1 MSPVTSHVLDT
12 ALGRPAAGVM
22 IGLQRAAEGSGG
34 TAWDTIGEAR
44 TNADGRV
51 PDLLPP
57 GNYLAQG
64 ASLGLSLPLHSMQS
78 SCTTVRPSA
87 RFVLQGCHICSR

>member
-12 ALGRPAAGVM
+12 ALGRPAAGVL

-51 PDLLPP
+51 PGLLPP
-57 GNYLAQG
+57 GNYLAPG
-64 ASLGLSLPLHSMQS
+64 ACPACLTCHSVQC
-78 SCTTVRPSA
+78 SCMVVRP
-87 RFVLQGCHICSR
+87 FVHLVLRCCYTSSR